1 MLFSVIYYGKK
12 YLQLHSVLLFDL
24 GVCVISIESSLWVEW
39 FPMFSRFAPQ
49 KQLTFGLSLP
59 FTSHFLFVRVNHEW
73 NHSQPYRTLLL
84 FCFMIDLCQA
94 QVSTAQT
101 IFMLFESVKRDL
113 WWKVQNYCS
122 CHWLFAW
129 TTSTGQFHIAMSDQ
143 NHYLERNGKL
153 SEPNAY
159 SIYVWSCY

>member
-24 GVCVISIESSLWVEW
+24 GVCVVSIESSFWVEW

-73 NHSQPYRTLLL
+73 NHYQPYRTLLL

-94 QVSTAQT
+94 QAVYPT
-101 IFMLFESVKRDL
+101 IVRTKKRTLLDKL
-113 WWKVQNYCS
+113 VTCVPPFFPKDGAFKKRS
-122 CHWLFAW
+122 L
-129 TTSTGQFHIAMSDQ
+129 
-143 NHYLERNGKL
+143 GKL
-153 SEPNAY
+153 STYTKDGQGFLRLAFTFGFIVLSFY
-159 SIYVWSCY
+159 SAK